1 MQLVLYDDDFGTV
14 NPLGNKVSKYKV
26 PAFYFVLGNIPAKYH
41 SCLNDINSVLLSPPA
56 LNQKYGYQ
64 EIFLPSLDDIKL
76 ETPRLKIK
84 FEGQEHIFWGTVSVV
99 VADNLAAH
107 ALGGFFVILI
117 LLTNFVDFAVVLKIN

>member
-26 PAFYFVLGNIPAKYH
+26 PAFYFVLGNIQAKYH
-41 SCLNDINSVLLSPPA
+41 SRLNDINSVLLSPPA
-56 LNQKYGYQ
+56 LIQKYGYQ

-76 ETPRLKIK
+76 QTLK
-84 FEGQEHIFWGTVSVV
+84 FEGQEHIFRGTVSVV

-107 ALGGFFVILI
+107 ALGGLFVILI

>member
-41 SCLNDINSVLLSPPA
+41 SRLNDINSVLLSPPA
-56 LNQKYGYQ
+56 LIQKYGYQ

-84 FEGQEHIFWGTVSVV
+84 FEGQEHIFRGTVSVV